1 MYLRLLETCI
11 RSRNL
16 TLGQIIHQHLL
27 KRSLTLCSS
36 TLLVN
41 LTRLYASCNQVEL
54 ARQVFDEIPHPKTN
68 PISWDVMIRAYA
80 SNDFSEKALDLY
92 YKMLDSG
99 VRSTKYTYPFVLKAC
114 AGLRAMEDGKL
125 IHSHVTC
132 SHFTTDMYVCTA
144 LVDFYA
150 KCGELD
156 MALQVFDKMP
166 KIDIVSWNAM
176 ISGFS
181 LHCSLTDVIGLFLDM
196 RRSSDGLRP
205 NLSTIVGMFPAL
217 GKAGALREGRAVHGY
232 CTRMGFSND
241 LVFKTGILD
250 VYGKSKCI
258 IYARRVFDSVSL
270 KNGVTWSAMIG
281 GYIENEMIKEAGEVF
296 VQMLVNAD
304 VAMVTPVAIGI
315 ILMGC
320 ARFGDLNGGR
330 CVHCYAVKAGFM
342 LDLTVGNTII
352 SFYAKYGSLCDAFK
366 QFSEIGLKDVI
377 SYNSLISGCVENCR
391 PEESLRLFHDMKSS
405 GVRPDITTLL
415 GVLNACSHL
424 AALGHG
430 SSCQGYCVVHGYS
443 AYTSICNALMDM
455 YTKCGKLDVAM
466 RVFDTMHKRDIVSWN
481 TMLFGF
487 GIHGLGKEA
496 LSLFKSMRDTGV
508 NPDEVTFLAILS
520 ACSHSGLVDEGKQLF
535 KPDIT
540 TLLGVLNACSHLAA
554 LGHGSSCQGYCVVHG
569 YSAYTSICNALMDM
583 YTKCGKLD
591 VAMRVFDTMHKRD
604 IVSWNTMLFG
614 FGIHGLGKEA
624 LSLFKSMRDTGVNP
638 DEVTFLAILS
648 ACSHSGLVDEGKQ
661 LFKSMSQ
668 GDFNVIPRI
677 DHYICMTDLLARA
690 GYLDEAYD
698 FINKM
703 PFEPDIRVL
712 GILLSA
718 CWTYNNVELGDEV
731 SKKMQ
736 SLGGTTEGLVLL
748 SNTYSAAERWED
760 AENIRMTQ
768 KKRGLHKSPGFSWVD
783 V

>member
-1 MYLRLLETCI
+1 MIPMYLRLLESCI

-16 TLGQIIHQHLL
+16 TLGQIIHQQLL
-27 KRSLTLCSS
+27 KRSLTLRSS

-41 LTRLYASCNQVEL
+41 LTRLYTSCNQVEL
-54 ARQVFDEIPHPKTN
+54 ARQVFDEIPHPRTN
-68 PISWDVMIRAYA
+68 PIAWDVMIRAYA

-92 YKMLDSG
+92 YKMVDSG
-99 VRSTKYTYPFVLKAC
+99 VRPTKYTYPFVLKAC

-132 SHFTTDMYVCTA
+132 SDFTTDMYVCTA

-166 KIDIVSWNAM
+166 KRDIVSWNAM

-181 LHCSLTDVIGLFLDM
+181 LHCSLTVVIGLFLDM

-241 LVFKTGILD
+241 LVT
-250 VYGKSKCI
+250 
-258 IYARRVFDSVSL
+258 
-270 KNGVTWSAMIG
+270 
-281 GYIENEMIKEAGEVF
+281 
-296 VQMLVNAD
+296 
-304 VAMVTPVAIGI
+304 TPVAIGI

-330 CVHCYAVKAGFM
+330 CVHCYAVKAGFI

-405 GVRPDITTLL
+405 GIRPDITTLL

-424 AALGHG
+424 ADLGHG

-443 AYTSICNALMDM
+443 ANTSICNALMDM

-466 RVFDTMHKRDIVSWN
+466 RI
-481 TMLFGF
+481 
-487 GIHGLGKEA
+487 
-496 LSLFKSMRDTGV
+496 
-508 NPDEVTFLAILS
+508 
-520 ACSHSGLVDEGKQLF
+520 
-535 KPDIT
+535 
-540 TLLGVLNACSHLAA
+540 
-554 LGHGSSCQGYCVVHG
+554 
-569 YSAYTSICNALMDM
+569 
-583 YTKCGKLD
+583 
-591 VAMRVFDTMHKRD
+591 FDTMHKRD

-661 LFKSMSQ
+661 LFKSMSR
-668 GDFNVIPRI
+668 GDFIVIPRI
-677 DHYICMTDLLARA
+677 DHYIYMTDLLARA
-690 GYLDEAYD
+690 GHLDEAYD
-698 FINKM
+698 FVNKM

-712 GILLSA
+712 GTLLSA

-736 SLGGTTEGLVLL
+736 SLGGTTESLVLL

>member
-1 MYLRLLETCI
+1 MIPMYLRLLESCI

-27 KRSLTLCSS
+27 KRSLTLRSS

-41 LTRLYASCNQVEL
+41 LTRLYASCNEVEL
-54 ARQVFDEIPHPKTN
+54 ARHVFDEIPHPRTN
-68 PISWDVMIRAYA
+68 QIAWDVMIRSYA

-92 YKMLDSG
+92 YKMLDFG
-99 VRSTKYTYPFVLKAC
+99 VRPTKYTYPFVLKAC
-114 AGLRAMEDGKL
+114 AGLRAMEDDGKL

-132 SHFTTDMYVCTA
+132 SDFTTDMYVCTA

-166 KIDIVSWNAM
+166 KRDIVAWNAM

-205 NLSTIVGMFPAL
+205 NLSTLVGMFPAL
-217 GKAGALREGRAVHGY
+217 GRAGALKEGRAAHGY

-304 VAMVTPVAIGI
+304 VAMVTTPVAIGI
-315 ILMGC
+315 ILSGC

-330 CVHCYAVKAGFM
+330 CVHCYAVKAGFI

-377 SYNSLISGCVENCR
+377 SYNSLIYGCVENCR

-443 AYTSICNALMDM
+443 ANTSICNALMDM

-466 RVFDTMHKRDIVSWN
+466 RI
-481 TMLFGF
+481 
-487 GIHGLGKEA
+487 
-496 LSLFKSMRDTGV
+496 
-508 NPDEVTFLAILS
+508 
-520 ACSHSGLVDEGKQLF
+520 
-535 KPDIT
+535 
-540 TLLGVLNACSHLAA
+540 
-554 LGHGSSCQGYCVVHG
+554 
-569 YSAYTSICNALMDM
+569 
-583 YTKCGKLD
+583 
-591 VAMRVFDTMHKRD
+591 FDTMHKRD

-661 LFKSMSQ
+661 LFKSMSR

-677 DHYICMTDLLARA
+677 DHYIYMTDLLARA
-690 GYLDEAYD
+690 GYLDEAYG
-698 FINKM
+698 FVNKM

-712 GILLSA
+712 GTLLSA